1 MLLFPFAVAVF
12 MGVVISPT
20 ISVILQNVA
29 PLPYFPISPKKKI
42 FLLLNRNFCSKHLF
56 LHKKLNW
63 NLTSFWN
70 YNFSGLQFLP
80 QIIRSNSFRLDFNV
94 FGNEEKAGSCGQRL
108 CALSE
113 KNCMYPLYYSRTDL
127 NISRH
132 TQLQSASIAL
142 LSA

>member
-1 MLLFPFAVAVF
+1 M
-12 MGVVISPT
+12 
-20 ISVILQNVA
+20 
-29 PLPYFPISPKKKI
+29 
-42 FLLLNRNFCSKHLF
+42 
-56 LHKKLNW
+56 
-63 NLTSFWN
+63 
-70 YNFSGLQFLP
+70 P